1 MPRFRM
7 RIRSLLVLVALVAV
21 TIGTIQ
27 TGQRWQTY
35 HRLEQ
40 DYAERQHESTLTIAS
55 CEAEARLYRERASS
69 FGMTGGHSF
78 ETTESPMFYLR
89 LADMRTEQAAYSRL
103 HEAWYAELR
112 EKYRR
117 AARSPW
123 WSVPPDAP
131 LRRPRKW

>member
-1 MPRFRM
+1 MLRFRM
-7 RIRSLLVLVALVAV
+7 RIRTLLVLVALVAV

-27 TGQRWQTY
+27 TGQRWRTY
-35 HRLEQ
+35 RRLEQ

-69 FGMTGGHSF
+69 FGMTGSSF
-78 ETTESPMFYLR
+78 GTTESPTMFLR

-103 HEAWYAELR
+103 DEAWYAELH

-117 AARSPW
+117 AARRPW

-131 LRRPRKW
+131 RRPRKW